1 MILNVIWGVLLL
13 ANLGLLIFVL
23 KQLALIIK
31 SQAEQSG
38 QDTLDSLRE
47 QVSESKQEIRSE
59 VRTTQES
66 TTKTLVV
73 NIGELSK
80 TLNTQLEGMRTTF
93 SDSFQGLQQSNED
106 KLDQIRQTVTVQLQ
120 TTSETLVTSVGKL
133 GNAQKDATN
142 TLVTTIGK
150 LGEAQTLQLTNGT
163 KAINSLMQSNEKSI
177 ESVRGTVDQRLQTM
191 QNSNETKLDQMRQ
204 TVDEQLQSTLEK
216 RLTNSFNI
224 ISERLEAVQ
233 HGLGTMQ
240 NLAENVGN
248 LQHVLTNVS
257 ARGAWGEV
265 QLGAILEQI
274 LAPNQYSQN
283 VQPHTGSETVEYAVH
298 LPDNNNPGSY
308 IWLPIDSKFPMADHR
323 RFLDAAER
331 ADKDAEKKAIQ
342 ALIRT
347 VQNEAKKIEKY
358 IAPPHTTEF
367 AIMFLPTEGLYTEV
381 LRHPDLVEKLLQGNH
396 KIIVAGPTTLAAILL
411 SYRAGFQTLAIQ
423 KHSSKIQEM
432 FAAIKTEFGVFNNT
446 LGLTQ
451 RHLRN
456 ASNALKKTE
465 ERSHAVVGK
474 LREVETISPE
484 EAAKMLELPE
494 AEIEN
499 ELSEEST

>member
-1 MILNVIWGVLLL
+1 MIWNVIWSILLL
-13 ANLGLLIFVL
+13 GNLGLLVFVL
-23 KQLALIIK
+23 NRLSLIARA
-31 SQAEQSG
+31 QTQPDEQS
-38 QDTLDSLRE
+38 QLSSLHE
-47 QVSESKQEIRSE
+47 EVSKSEQEIRSE

-80 TLNTQLEGMRTTF
+80 TLTTQLDGVRT
-93 SDSFQGLQQSNED
+93 
-106 KLDQIRQTVTVQLQ
+106 
-120 TTSETLVTSVGKL
+120 
-133 GNAQKDATN
+133 

-150 LGEAQTLQLTNGT
+150 LGEAQSRELTSST
-163 KAINSLMQSNEKSI
+163 EAINTLTQSNESSI
-177 ESVRGTVDQRLQTM
+177 ENVRAAVNKRLQAM
-191 QNSNETKLDQMRQ
+191 QDSNEKKLDQMRQ
-204 TVDEQLQSTLEK
+204 TVDEQLQTTLEK

-265 QLGAILEQI
+265 QLGAILEQT

>member
-13 ANLGLLIFVL
+13 ANLGLLVFVL
-23 KQLALIIK
+23 KQLALIVK
-31 SQAEQSG
+31 SQAEQDG
-38 QDTLDSLRE
+38 QNTLDSLRE
-47 QVSESKQEIRSE
+47 QVSKSEQEIRSQ

-80 TLNTQLEGMRTTF
+80 TLNAQLEGVRTTF

-106 KLDQIRQTVTVQLQ
+106 KLDQIRQTVTEQLQ
-120 TTSETLVTSVGKL
+120 TTSQTLVTSIGKL

-142 TLVTTIGK
+142 TLITTIGE
-150 LGEAQTLQLTNGT
+150 LGEAQMLQLTNGT

-177 ESVRGTVDQRLQTM
+177 ENVRGTIDQRLQTM
-191 QNSNETKLDQMRQ
+191 QDSNETKLDQMRQ

-233 HGLGTMQ
+233 HGLGTMK

-257 ARGAWGEV
+257 TRGAWGEV

-283 VQPHTGSETVEYAVH
+283 VQPHTGSETVEYAVR
-298 LPDNNNPGSY
+298 LPDNNNPDSY
-308 IWLPIDSKFPMADHR
+308 IWLPIDSKFPMADHH

-331 ADKDAEKKAIQ
+331 AIKKQ
-342 ALIRT
+342 S
-347 VQNEAKKIEKY
+347 KKRSDHSYEPFKLKQRRLKS
-358 IAPPHTTEF
+358 T
-367 AIMFLPTEGLYTEV
+367 LPL
-381 LRHPDLVEKLLQGNH
+381 HIPQS
-396 KIIVAGPTTLAAILL
+396 LL
-411 SYRAGFQTLAIQ
+411 SCFYQQ
-423 KHSSKIQEM
+423 KGS
-432 FAAIKTEFGVFNNT
+432 
-446 LGLTQ
+446 TQ
-451 RHLRN
+451 K
-456 ASNALKKTE
+456 SFDTP
-465 ERSHAVVGK
+465 
-474 LREVETISPE
+474 T
-484 EAAKMLELPE
+484 
-494 AEIEN
+494 
-499 ELSEEST
+499 